1 MIKSQNKLGLKL
13 MIIVQEWN
21 IHGASHQ
28 LLQAIDIII
37 IP

>member
-1 MIKSQNKLGLKL
+1 
-13 MIIVQEWN
+13 MIIIQEWN

-37 IP
+37 MPNKCHIHCDLA